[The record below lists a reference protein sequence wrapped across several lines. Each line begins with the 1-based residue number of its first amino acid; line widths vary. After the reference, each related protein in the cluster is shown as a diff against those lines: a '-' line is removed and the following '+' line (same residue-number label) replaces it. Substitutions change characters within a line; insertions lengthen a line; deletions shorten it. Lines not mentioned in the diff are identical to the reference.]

1 MKTGVELFQKKPQ
14 HNFLTEELPLEQKA
28 KLKSSLNNLVQGADS

>member
-1 MKTGVELFQKKPQ
+1 
-14 HNFLTEELPLEQKA
+14 LTEELPVEQKA